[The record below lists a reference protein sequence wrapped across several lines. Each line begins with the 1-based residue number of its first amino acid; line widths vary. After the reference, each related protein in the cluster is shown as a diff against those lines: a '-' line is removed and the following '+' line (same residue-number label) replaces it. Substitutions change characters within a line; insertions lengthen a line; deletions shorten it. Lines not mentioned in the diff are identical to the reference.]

1 MSVKELNASE
11 SLMTCRKELNVDKTV
26 GFSSLAGQIVTGNC
40 LLVTGQPALRRQ
52 ELYTTCPD
60 PSGGFYPEREKL
72 PLRCAISLPTLVGI
86 QGILK
91 EADA

>member
-52 ELYTTCPD
+52 ELYT
-60 PSGGFYPEREKL
+60 GFYPEREKL